1 MVYTPTVTNPI
12 HFLAVTVLRRALSS
26 MVQGPGL
33 SERFRKALNAQTMP
47 RDAPVLDA
55 AVRALQA
62 TGYSPDD
69 FEGNGGFNNLS
80 AAVQQ
85 AIVLLESGNAL

>member
-1 MVYTPTVTNPI
+1 MYTCTVTNPI
-12 HFLAVTVLRRALSS
+12 HVIAITVLRRALSS
-26 MVQGPGL
+26 TFSGPGL
-33 SERFRKALNAQTMP
+33 SERFRKALEAQTMP

-55 AVRALQA
+55 VLRALQA

-69 FEGNGGFNNLS
+69 FEGNSGFNNLN

-85 AIVLLESGNAL
+85 AIVLLQSRSAL